1 MATTMRN
8 TMSLNG
14 VSTLDV
20 LWAFYLSQ
28 PKQVKKAFR
37 ARLEKQDK
45 TEKVKTNQFA
55 QWQVDLKGI
64 RSLKDGWDDEKA
76 PRINREAISHVDSF
90 VKTLVGAISHNI
102 RLFPTYLGGVM
113 LRIETEKGR
122 IKCEFGDKQ
131 MSYFVKRKD
140 RETEHHSFED
150 INSETLFV
158 LKSNIESIA

>member
-1 MATTMRN
+1 MATTIRN

-28 PKQVKKAFR
+28 PRQVKKAFR
-37 ARLEKQDK
+37 ARLENQDK
-45 TEKVKTNQFA
+45 AENEKTNQFA

-64 RSLKDGWDDEKA
+64 RSLKDGWDDENA

-140 RETEHHSFED
+140 QETEHHSFED

>member
-1 MATTMRN
+1 MAMTMRN
-8 TMSLNG
+8 TMSPKG

-37 ARLEKQDK
+37 ARLKDQDK
-45 TEKVKTNQFA
+45 AENEKMDRFA
-55 QWQVDLKGI
+55 QWQIDLKEI
-64 RSLKDGWDDEKA
+64 RSLKVGWDGENA
-76 PRINREAISHVDSF
+76 PRINRDAISHVDSF
-90 VKTLVGAISHNI
+90 VKTLADSVSHNI

-122 IKCEFGDKQ
+122 IKCELGDKQ
-131 MSYFVKRKD
+131 MSYFVKRKGQD
-140 RETEHHSFED
+140 TEHHSFED
-150 INSETLFV
+150 INSETMSV

>member
-1 MATTMRN
+1 MATRMHN
-8 TMSLNG
+8 TMSLKG

-37 ARLEKQDK
+37 ARLENQDK
-45 TEKVKTNQFA
+45 AESEKTDPFA
-55 QWQVDLKGI
+55 QWQVDLRGI
-64 RSLKDGWDDEKA
+64 RSLKAGWDDENA
-76 PRINREAISHVDSF
+76 PRINREAISHVESF
-90 VKTLVGAISHNI
+90 VKTLADAVSHNI

-113 LRIETEKGR
+113 LKIETEKGR

-131 MSYFVKRKD
+131 ISYFVKRKD
-140 RETEHHSFED
+140 RDTEHHSFED
-150 INSETLFV
+150 INSDTMSA

>member
-1 MATTMRN
+1 MATTMHN
-8 TMSLNG
+8 TMSSKG

-37 ARLEKQDK
+37 ARLENQDK
-45 TEKVKTNQFA
+45 AENERTDQLA
-55 QWQVDLKGI
+55 RWQVDLKDI
-64 RSLKDGWDDEKA
+64 RSLKVGWDDENA
-76 PRINREAISHVDSF
+76 PRINRDAISHVDSF
-90 VKTLVGAISHNI
+90 VKTLSDAVSHNI

-131 MSYFVKRKD
+131 MSYFVKRKNQD
-140 RETEHHSFED
+140 TEHHSFED
-150 INSETLFV
+150 INSETLSV

>member
-1 MATTMRN
+1 
-8 TMSLNG
+8 MSPKG

-37 ARLEKQDK
+37 ARLENQDK
-45 TEKVKTNQFA
+45 AENEKMGQSA
-55 QWQVDLKGI
+55 QWKVDLKEI
-64 RSLKDGWDDEKA
+64 RSLKVGWDDENA
-76 PRINREAISHVDSF
+76 PRINRDAISHVDSF
-90 VKTLVGAISHNI
+90 VKTLADAVSQNI

-113 LRIETEKGR
+113 LRIETGKGR

-131 MSYFVKRKD
+131 LSYFVKRKGRD
-140 RETEHHSFED
+140 TEHHSFED
-150 INSETLFV
+150 INSETISV

>member
-37 ARLEKQDK
+37 ARLENQDK
-45 TEKVKTNQFA
+45 AENEKTNQFA

-64 RSLKDGWDDEKA
+64 RSLKDGWDDENA
-76 PRINREAISHVDSF
+76 PRINREAISNVDSF
-90 VKTLVGAISHNI
+90 VKTLASAVSHNI

-140 RETEHHSFED
+140 RETEHHSYED

>member
-28 PKQVKKAFR
+28 PRQVKKAFR
-37 ARLEKQDK
+37 ARLENQDK
-45 TEKVKTNQFA
+45 AENEKTNQFA

-64 RSLKDGWDDEKA
+64 RSLKDGWDDENA

-90 VKTLVGAISHNI
+90 VKTLAGAISHNI

>member
-8 TMSLNG
+8 TMSPKG

-28 PKQVKKAFR
+28 PRQVKKAFR
-37 ARLEKQDK
+37 IRLENQDK
-45 TEKVKTNQFA
+45 AENEKTGQLA
-55 QWQVDLKGI
+55 QWQVDLKDI
-64 RSLKDGWDDEKA
+64 RSLKVGWDDKNA
-76 PRINREAISHVDSF
+76 PRINRDAISHVDSF
-90 VKTLVGAISHNI
+90 VKTLTDAISHNI

-113 LRIETEKGR
+113 LRFETEKGR
-122 IKCEFGDKQ
+122 VKCEFGDKQ

-140 RETEHHSFED
+140 QVTEHHSFED
-150 INSETLFV
+150 INRETMSV

>member
-1 MATTMRN
+1 MATTMHN
-8 TMSLNG
+8 TMSPKG

-37 ARLEKQDK
+37 ARLEDQDK
-45 TEKVKTNQFA
+45 AENEKADQFA
-55 QWQVDLKGI
+55 QWQVDLKEI
-64 RSLKDGWDDEKA
+64 RSLKVGWDNDNA
-76 PRINREAISHVDSF
+76 PRINREAVSHVDSF
-90 VKTLVGAISHNI
+90 VKTLVGAVSHNI

-140 RETEHHSFED
+140 QDTEHHSFED
-150 INSETLFV
+150 INSQTMSV
-158 LKSNIESIA
+158 LKSIIESIA

>member
-1 MATTMRN
+1 MATTMHN
-8 TMSLNG
+8 TTGHHG

-28 PKQVKKAFR
+28 PKQIKKAFR
-37 ARLEKQDK
+37 DRLETQDE
-45 TEKVKTNQFA
+45 TERQEKAQFA
-55 QWQVDLKGI
+55 QWQTDLKSI
-64 RSLKDGWDDEKA
+64 RMLKTGWDNENA
-76 PRINREAISHVDSF
+76 PRINRNAISHVNSF
-90 VKTLVGAISHNI
+90 VKTLADAISHDV
-102 RLFPTYLGGVM
+102 RLYPTYLGGIM

-140 RETEHHSFED
+140 REAEHHSFED
-150 INSETLFV
+150 INSETLSV

>member
-1 MATTMRN
+1 MDTSMRN
-8 TMSLNG
+8 GMNPQG

-28 PKQVKKAFR
+28 PKQVKRAFR
-37 ARLEKQDK
+37 ARLENQDK
-45 TEKVKTNQFA
+45 AENEKTDQHA
-55 QWQVDLKGI
+55 QWQVDLKEI
-64 RSLKDGWDDEKA
+64 RSLKVGWDDENA
-76 PRINREAISHVDSF
+76 PRINRDAISHVYNF
-90 VKTLVGAISHNI
+90 VKTLAGAVSHNI

-122 IKCEFGDKQ
+122 IKCEFGDRQ

-140 RETEHHSFED
+140 QDTEHHSFED
-150 INSETLFV
+150 INSETMSV

>member
-1 MATTMRN
+1 MATTIRN

-14 VSTLDV
+14 VSRLDV

-28 PKQVKKAFR
+28 PRQVKKAFR
-37 ARLEKQDK
+37 ARLENQDK
-45 TEKVKTNQFA
+45 AENEKTNQFA

-64 RSLKDGWDDEKA
+64 RSLKDGWDDENA

-140 RETEHHSFED
+140 QETEHHSFED

>member
-8 TMSLNG
+8 TMSPKG

-28 PKQVKKAFR
+28 PRQVKKAFR
-37 ARLEKQDK
+37 IRLENQDK
-45 TEKVKTNQFA
+45 AENEKTGQFA
-55 QWQVDLKGI
+55 QWQVDLKEI
-64 RSLKDGWDDEKA
+64 RSLKVGWDDENA
-76 PRINREAISHVDSF
+76 PRINRKAISHVDSF
-90 VKTLVGAISHNI
+90 VKTLADTVSHNI

-131 MSYFVKRKD
+131 MSYFVKRKGQD
-140 RETEHHSFED
+140 TEHHSFED
-150 INSETLFV
+150 INSETLSV